1 MQKSMSYFAPGMCV
15 SLLLGVFY
23 LLDLRGGGV
32 LSEEVHNWH
41 RWMAQSCELCANTFA
56 LSKQC
61 TVTLCTVTLY

>member
-1 MQKSMSYFAPGMCV
+1 MQKSMSYFA
-15 SLLLGVFY
+15 
-23 LLDLRGGGV
+23 GV

-41 RWMAQSCELCANTFA
+41 PWMAQSCELCANTFA